1 MKKCQGCQ
9 EPGDRTKGLS
19 SESIPGCVGT
29 GQLCGCN
36 LCSGGYRSGS
46 EPWRRRTGQEQ
57 ERVQGHVLKG
67 HAKIRKAGVIDGL
80 NRRHLFQMGGNRAEL
95 GFGFLSRPQ
104 GNQLGTQIAAVWNR
118 DS

>member
-1 MKKCQGCQ
+1 MSWGLQKWVRTLEKK
-9 EPGDRTKGLS
+9 D
-19 SESIPGCVGT
+19 
-29 GQLCGCN
+29 
-36 LCSGGYRSGS
+36 
-46 EPWRRRTGQEQ
+46 WQEQ

-67 HAKIRKAGVIDGL
+67 HAKIRKAGVINGL
-80 NRRHLFQMGGNRAEL
+80 SRRHLFQMGGNRAEL